1 MITKITGT
9 LNRVLDD
16 EVRLQVGQLEYQVLV
31 AEFVRRVVQERVGQE
46 ITLITTHYF
55 EGNPM
60 QGRMSPRLLGFPG
73 EMEKEFF
80 DLFCTVDKVG
90 IRTAMKALARPLRDV
105 AEAISR
111 QDAKWLTTLP
121 GIGPA
126 TAEKIVAT
134 LKRKVTR
141 FALGGPIEGGM
152 SVASGAGLDPKL
164 LDDAYQALL
173 SLGHGPAEARERLDK
188 AIASRTKFTN
198 VQEILLAIYQAH

>member
-1 MITKITGT
+1 MITKVTGT
-9 LNRVLDD
+9 LLRVLDD
-16 EVRLQVGQLEYQVLV
+16 EIRLQVGAFEYQVLV
-31 AEFVRRVVQERVGQE
+31 AEFVRRALQERVGQE
-46 ITLITTHYF
+46 VTLVTTHYF

-73 EMEKEFF
+73 EMEKDFF

-90 IRTAMKALARPLRDV
+90 IRTAMKALCRPLKEV

-121 GIGPA
+121 GIGAA

-134 LKRKVTR
+134 LKRKVTK
-141 FALGGPIEGGM
+141 FALGGPVDGAAAG
-152 SVASGAGLDPKL
+152 VAGVDPKL

-173 SLGHGPAEARERLDK
+173 SLGHGPMDARERLDRALGAGK
-188 AIASRTKFTN
+188 KFKD
-198 VQEILLAIYQAH
+198 VQEVLLAVYQNG